1 MVLLALEL
9 AGNATVSPSYTFTLD
24 HALTYSRATLCA
36 VDLHAPSPGL
46 VESWTSAQTGDD
58 YPVNRTAYA
67 PLYADIGGIADNGHV
82 HFYTSHNDDGEH
94 PRHLVPI
101 GDAKTGNHSLRS
113 VNIPLFVN
121 ADGATVTREV
131 GYNITVSLYYRS
143 VETGSLGDILPL
155 PANVS
160 DGEGGT
166 TYGAWTHDSRCTLY
180 IDLQ

>member
-9 AGNATVSPSYTFTLD
+9 AGNATVNPSYTFTLD

-46 VESWTSAQTGDD
+46 VESWTSTQTGDD

-166 TYGAWTHDSRCTLY
+166 TYGAWTKDSRCTLY